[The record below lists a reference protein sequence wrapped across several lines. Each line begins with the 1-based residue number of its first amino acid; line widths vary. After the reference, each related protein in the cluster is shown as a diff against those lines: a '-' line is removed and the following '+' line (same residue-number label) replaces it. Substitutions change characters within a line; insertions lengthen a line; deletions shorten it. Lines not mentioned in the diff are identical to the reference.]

1 MKNTVIEK
9 LDILEESGKITH
21 EQRLQLEE
29 KWQKRKENSSAVS
42 SMEETATETHN
53 TNEIDIDENQDVI
66 PVGSQKELVC
76 KSIDEDIEIIGDP
89 QLKNIELKKG
99 RDLVDIVCSEQ
110 KISIKSKNDVA
121 QRSFFVGRKKRR
133 IQLLVPSVLAITLK
147 SVSGDLQ
154 LHNLQQSVV
163 AKSVSGDIQA
173 NELHGLVELETISGD
188 IEINSTTHL
197 CKAFTK
203 SGDIEIS
210 NSAIQGP
217 IKCFSGDIGIVNAT
231 ISDAEIGTFS
241 GDVALKKVSPQGTI
255 YLKTYS
261 GDLHAHLLTNG
272 GTIATKDTNKSRKFI
287 DYMGQE
293 QTFTD
298 QPVSFGNGADVEL
311 LIKTKSGDENIKLE
325 ENLSNV

>member
-9 LDILEESGKITH
+9 LDMLEESGKITH
-21 EQRLQLEE
+21 EQRMQLEE
-29 KWQKRKENSSAVS
+29 KWNHRKDNSSPFS
-42 SMEETATETHN
+42 SKEEAATETCN
-53 TNEIDIDENQDVI
+53 DNQVDIDENQNVI
-66 PVGSQKELVC
+66 PVDLQKELVC

-89 QLKNIELKKG
+89 QLKNIEIKQG
-99 RDLVDIVCSEQ
+99 RDLVDIVATE
-110 KISIKSKNDVA
+110 KRISIKSKKDVA

-133 IQLLVPSVLAITLK
+133 IQLLVPSKLEISLK

-154 LHNLQQSVV
+154 LHNLQQSIV
-163 AKSVSGDIQA
+163 AKSVSGDIQT
-173 NELHGLVELETISGD
+173 NELHGMVELETISGD

-217 IKCFSGDIGIVNAT
+217 IKCFSGDIGIVSAT

-241 GDVALKKVSPQGTI
+241 GDVALNKVSPQGTV
-255 YLKTYS
+255 YLKTHS

-272 GTIATKDTNKSRKFI
+272 GTIATKDTNKPKKFI

-293 QTFTD
+293 QPFTE
-298 QPVSFGNGADVEL
+298 QPVSFGNGTDVEL
-311 LIKTKSGDENIKLE
+311 LIKTKSGDENIRLE
-325 ENLSNV
+325 EN